1 MAAKTHSRAENG
13 RLSWFVCLFV
23 CYGTPAEVWGLGPTW
38 TIYGLGDTI
47 YFGASPPANRTDLES
62 LWGPCPTN

>member
-1 MAAKTHSRAENG
+1 MTNVY
-13 RLSWFVCLFV
+13 VCLFV

-38 TIYGLGDTI
+38 TIYGQGDPI